1 MDKRS
6 TVLPKSFSKYVLNPN
21 GGDLMEDILLEV
33 KGLHVHFENKKKR
46 VPAIEDVGFVVKKGE
61 TLGIVG
67 ESGCGKSIT
76 SMSILNLLPPEAQ
89 IKEGE
94 IIFNGSDLTKLS
106 PKHIT
111 KIRGNEISM
120 IFQEPMTSLNPVYT
134 IGSQISEAIRQHQ
147 RISKKEV
154 KRKVIEMLTLVGI
167 PAPEKRFN
175 EYPHELSGG
184 MRQRIMIAMALSSN
198 PKLLIADEPTTAL
211 DVTIQAQI
219 LELMKDLKEEFNTS
233 TIMISH
239 DLGVIAEMADKV
251 LVMYAGMVVEYG
263 DVKSIFE
270 NPQHPYTKGL
280 LNSLPK
286 LGEKRDKLNTIE
298 GTVPNLTEMPKG
310 CKFWPRCPFA
320 MDECKNSRPDLYES
334 ENHKVRC
341 FLFKDDTKGETINEL
356 K

>member
-1 MDKRS
+1 
-6 TVLPKSFSKYVLNPN
+6 
-21 GGDLMEDILLEV
+21 MEDILLEV
-33 KGLHVHFENKKKR
+33 KGLHVHFVNKKKR
-46 VPAIEDVGFVVKKGE
+46 VPAVEDVEFVVKKGE

-106 PKHIT
+106 PKNIT

-154 KRKVIEMLTLVGI
+154 KQKVIEMLTLVGI

-198 PKLLIADEPTTAL
+198 PRLLIADEPTTAL

-219 LELMKDLKEEFNTS
+219 LELMKDLKEKFNTS

-341 FLFKDDTKGETINEL
+341 FLFKDETKGETINEL